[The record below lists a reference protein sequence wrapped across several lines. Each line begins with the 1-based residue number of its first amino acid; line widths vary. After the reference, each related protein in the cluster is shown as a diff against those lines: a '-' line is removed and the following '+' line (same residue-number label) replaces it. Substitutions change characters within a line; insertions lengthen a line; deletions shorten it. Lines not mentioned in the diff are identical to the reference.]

1 MDISEDNDQPSAG
14 QTQQQQLF
22 IGPSVFGQVPAG
34 PGSTQFPSPESQNQ
48 NRPPADFD
56 IDSLLL
62 QKFSC
67 LGTTDH
73 DDLIKQFQIIMN
85 NQINSET
92 ARFFLEMSN
101 W

>member
-1 MDISEDNDQPSAG
+1 MDISDENDQQTA
-14 QTQQQQLF
+14 QTQQQFF
-22 IGPSVFGQVPAG
+22 IGPSVFQQNSSP
-34 PGSTQFPSPESQNQ
+34 FPDSGIVGENC
-48 NRPPADFD
+48 PPNAPDFD

>member
-1 MDISEDNDQPSAG
+1 MDISEDNDQ
-14 QTQQQQLF
+14 QTAQAQQQLF
-22 IGPSVFGQVPAG
+22 IGPSVFQQTSSP
-34 PGSTQFPSPESQNQ
+34 FPEPFPDNGE
-48 NRPPADFD
+48 NRPPNGPADFD

>member
-1 MDISEDNDQPSAG
+1 MDISDDNDQQNTPV
-14 QTQQQQLF
+14 QQQLIF
-22 IGPSVFGQVPAG
+22 SPSVFPQDNSIGV
-34 PGSTQFPSPESQNQ
+34 ENC
-48 NRPPADFD
+48 PPNASDFD

-62 QKFSC
+62 QKFNC

>member
-1 MDISEDNDQPSAG
+1 MDISEDNDQQSAA
-14 QTQQQQLF
+14 QTQQQLF
-22 IGPSVFGQVPAG
+22 IGPSVFQQTTNA
-34 PGSTQFPSPESQNQ
+34 FPDNGIGGE
-48 NRPPADFD
+48 NRPPNGPDFD

-101 W
+101 WWVFL

>member
-1 MDISEDNDQPSAG
+1 MDISDENDQQTA
-14 QTQQQQLF
+14 QTQQQFF
-22 IGPSVFGQVPAG
+22 IGPSVFQQTSSP
-34 PGSTQFPSPESQNQ
+34 FPDSNGIGGD
-48 NRPPADFD
+48 NLPPIAPDFD